1 MSNQIILVHYRKN
14 IIFMNKNKYI
24 WILIFFAGCSHS
36 PIIYNSIGRM
46 NLKKKIL
53 LIINESKI
61 NTNIGVKAI
70 SLTSNETLFE
80 LNSNSLFNPGSNN
93 KLYTGLSAL
102 SLLDSNY
109 TFNTNVYYENNKLY
123 LQGGGD
129 PDLSLRALDSLAT
142 IISKMNLKIE
152 QLILDDTRM
161 DSTTYGQGWMW
172 DEGAW
177 WYSAQISAL
186 SVNDNCVDFIVSPGL
201 LGKPAKIKT
210 IPQSNY
216 FKIINKSVTTDDTSN
231 SIKFEINRDW
241 KNNSNSFT
249 ISGHILSASGKDTLF
264 RNIHDPTQFTGQLF
278 KQMLF
283 KKGKKINSIKKGLV
297 PQQAKLI
304 TFHKS
309 KSLVPIIEN
318 LMVKS
323 DNLTAELL
331 IKTIGFEANKKE
343 GNWKNGLKEVRK
355 FINDTVGIDTTK
367 FSIQDGSG
375 VSRYNYGSPSQYIDL
390 LKWAY
395 KNKAIRN
402 QFINTLPNS
411 TPEGVL
417 HKRNLPNR
425 VYAKTGS
432 LSGVTTLS
440 GYIFTDSGEIVAFS
454 ILMNGFKGTSLPYKD
469 LQDKIVSALSM
480 I

>member
-1 MSNQIILVHYRKN
+1 MNKFKFLFI
-14 IIFMNKNKYI
+14 IIFFI
-24 WILIFFAGCSHS
+24 SCSQS
-36 PIIYNSIGRM
+36 PIFYDSTGKI

-53 LIINESKI
+53 LLINESKL
-61 NTNIGVKAI
+61 NTNIGIKAI
-70 SLTSNETLFE
+70 SLNKEEVLFE
-80 LNSNSLFNPGSNN
+80 LNSNSLFNPASNN

-109 TFNTNVYYENNKLY
+109 TFNTNLYYENNKLY

-129 PDLSLRALDSLAT
+129 PDLSLSSLDSLAT
-142 IISKMNLKIE
+142 IISKMDLKIE

-161 DSTTYGQGWMW
+161 DSTKYGQGWMW

-186 SVNDNCVDFIVSPGL
+186 SVNDNCVDFIVTPGL

-210 IPQSNY
+210 IPKSNY
-216 FKIINKSVTTDDTSN
+216 FKIINNSITTNDTSN
-231 SIKFEINRDW
+231 FIKFEINRDW
-241 KNNSNSFT
+241 KNNTNSFT
-249 ISGHILSASGKDTLF
+249 VSGNILSISDKDTLF
-264 RNIHDPTQFTGQLF
+264 RNIHDPTRFTGQLF
-278 KQMLF
+278 QQMLF
-283 KKGKKINSIKKGLV
+283 KKGKKINSIKKGAV
-297 PQQAKLI
+297 TQEAKLI

-309 KSLVPIIEN
+309 KPLLPIIEN

-331 IKTIGFEANKKE
+331 IKTLGFEANKKE
-343 GNWKNGLKEVRK
+343 GNWKNGLEEVRK
-355 FINDTVGIDTTK
+355 FINDSVGIDTAN

-395 KNKAIRN
+395 NNEDIRD

-417 HKRNLPNR
+417 NKRGLPNK

-440 GYIFTDSGEIVAFS
+440 GYIFTNSGEIVVFS
-454 ILMNGFKGTSLPYKD
+454 ILMNGFKGDSLPYKK
-469 LQDKIVSALSM
+469 LQDKIVSALST

>member
-1 MSNQIILVHYRKN
+1 
-14 IIFMNKNKYI
+14 MNKLKYTSI
-24 WILIFFAGCSHS
+24 IVFFISCTQS
-36 PIIYNSIGRM
+36 PIIYTSVGKLS
-46 NLKKKIL
+46 LKKKISS
-53 LIINESKI
+53 IINESKI
-61 NTNIGVKAI
+61 NTNIGIKAI
-70 SLTSNETLFE
+70 SLTSGKTLFD
-80 LNSNSLFNPGSNN
+80 LNSNSLFNPASNN

-109 TFNTNVYYENNKLY
+109 TFNTNLYYDDNKLY

-129 PDLSLRALDSLAT
+129 PDLSLRSLDSLAT
-142 IISKMNLKIE
+142 IISKMDLEIE

-177 WYSAQISAL
+177 WYSAQVSAL
-186 SVNDNCVDFIVSPGL
+186 SVNDNCVDFIISPGL

-216 FKIINKSVTTDDTSN
+216 FKIINN
-231 SIKFEINRDW
+231 SITTNDISNFMKFEINRDW
-241 KNNSNSFT
+241 KNNTNSFT
-249 ISGHILSASGKDTLF
+249 VSGNILSISDNDTLF
-264 RNIHDPTQFTGQLF
+264 RNIHDPTQFTGHLF
-278 KQMLF
+278 QQMLF
-283 KKGKKINSIKKGLV
+283 EKGKKINSINKGPV
-297 PQQAKLI
+297 TENAKLI
-304 TFHKS
+304 TSHKS
-309 KSLVPIIEN
+309 KKLIPIIEN

-343 GNWKNGLKEVRK
+343 GNWKNGLEEVRK
-355 FINDTVGIDTTK
+355 FINDSVGIDTAT

-390 LKWAY
+390 LKWVY
-395 KNKAIRN
+395 NNKAIRD

-411 TPEGVL
+411 TPKGVL
-417 HKRNLPNR
+417 NKRSLPNK

-432 LSGVTTLS
+432 LSGVTTFS
-440 GYIFTDSGEIVAFS
+440 GYIFTNSGEIVAFS
-454 ILMNGFKGTSLPYKD
+454 ILMNGFKGDSLPYKN

>member
-1 MSNQIILVHYRKN
+1 MNKFKFLFI
-14 IIFMNKNKYI
+14 IIFFI
-24 WILIFFAGCSHS
+24 SCSQS
-36 PIIYNSIGRM
+36 PIFYDSTGKI

-53 LIINESKI
+53 LLINESKL
-61 NTNIGVKAI
+61 NTNIGIKAI
-70 SLTSNETLFE
+70 SLNKEEVLFE
-80 LNSNSLFNPGSNN
+80 LNSNSLFNPASNN

-102 SLLDSNY
+102 SLLSSNY
-109 TFNTNVYYENNKLY
+109 TFNTKVYYENNKLY

-129 PDLSLRALDSLAT
+129 PDLSLSSLDSLAT
-142 IISKMNLKIE
+142 IISEMDLEIE

-186 SVNDNCVDFIVSPGL
+186 SVNDNCVNFIITPGL
-201 LGKPAKIKT
+201 LGEPARIKT

-216 FKIINKSVTTDDTSN
+216 FNIINNSVTTNDTSN
-231 SIKFEINRDW
+231 FIKFEINRDW
-241 KNNSNSFT
+241 RNNTNSFKAT
-249 ISGHILSASGKDTLF
+249 GNVLNTSAKNTLY

-278 KQMLF
+278 QQMLI
-283 KKGKKINSIKKGLV
+283 KKGKKINSLKKGTV
-297 PQQAKLI
+297 TEKAKLI

-309 KSLVPIIEN
+309 KLLLPIIKN

-331 IKTIGFEANKKE
+331 IKTIGFETHKKE
-343 GNWKNGLKEVRK
+343 GNWINGLEEVRT
-355 FINDTVGIDTTK
+355 FINDSIGIDTAN

-395 KNKAIRN
+395 NNEAIRDD
-402 QFINTLPNS
+402 FINILPNS
-411 TPEGVL
+411 MPNGVL
-417 HKRNLPNR
+417 NKRNLPNK

-432 LSGVTTLS
+432 LSGVTTFS
-440 GYIFTDSGEIVAFS
+440 GYIFTKSGEVLAFS
-454 ILMNGFKGTSLPYKD
+454 ILMNGFKGDSLPYKS
-469 LQDKIVSALSM
+469 LQDKIVLALSS

>member
-1 MSNQIILVHYRKN
+1 
-14 IIFMNKNKYI
+14 MNKSKYI
-24 WILIFFAGCSHS
+24 LILIFFISCSHS
-36 PIIYNSIGRM
+36 PIIYNSIGKI

-61 NTNIGVKAI
+61 NTNIGIKAI
-70 SLTSNETLFE
+70 SLTSDETLFE
-80 LNSNSLFNPGSNN
+80 LNSNSLFNPASNN

-129 PDLSLRALDSLAT
+129 PDLSLSSLDSLAT
-142 IISKMNLKIE
+142 IISKMDLKIE

-186 SVNDNCVDFIVSPGL
+186 SVNDNCVDFIVTPGL
-201 LGKPAKIKT
+201 LGKPATIKT

-216 FKIINKSVTTDDTSN
+216 FKIINNSRTTNDTSN
-231 SIKFEINRDW
+231 LIKFQINRDW
-241 KNNSNSFT
+241 KNNTNSFT
-249 ISGHILSASGKDTLF
+249 VSGNILSISDKDTLF

-283 KKGKKINSIKKGLV
+283 KKGKKINSIKKGTV
-297 PQQAKLI
+297 TQEAKLI

-309 KSLVPIIEN
+309 KPLLPIIEN

-355 FINDTVGIDTTK
+355 FINDSVGIDTAN

-395 KNKAIRN
+395 DNEAIRD

-417 HKRNLPNR
+417 NKRDLPNK

-432 LSGVTTLS
+432 LSGVTTFS
-440 GYIFTDSGEIVAFS
+440 GYIFTNNGEIVVFS
-454 ILMNGFKGTSLPYKD
+454 ILMNGFKGNSLPYKK
-469 LQDKIVSALSM
+469 LQDKIVSALST

>member
-1 MSNQIILVHYRKN
+1 
-14 IIFMNKNKYI
+14 MNKSKYI
-24 WILIFFAGCSHS
+24 FILIFFISCSHS
-36 PIIYNSIGRM
+36 PIIYNSIGKI

-61 NTNIGVKAI
+61 NTNIGIKAI
-70 SLTSNETLFE
+70 SLTSDETLFE
-80 LNSNSLFNPGSNN
+80 LNSNSLFNPASNN

-102 SLLDSNY
+102 SLLGSNY
-109 TFNTNVYYENNKLY
+109 TFNTNLYYENNKLY

-129 PDLSLRALDSLAT
+129 PDLSLRSLDSLAT
-142 IISKMNLKIE
+142 IISKMDLKIE

-177 WYSAQISAL
+177 WHSAQISAL
-186 SVNDNCVDFIVSPGL
+186 SVNDNCVDFIVTPGL
-201 LGKPAKIKT
+201 LGKPATIKT

-216 FKIINKSVTTDDTSN
+216 FKIINNSRTTNDTSN
-231 SIKFEINRDW
+231 LIKFQINRDW
-241 KNNSNSFT
+241 KNNTNSFT
-249 ISGHILSASGKDTLF
+249 VSGNILSISDKDTLF

-283 KKGKKINSIKKGLV
+283 KKGKKINSIKKGTV
-297 PQQAKLI
+297 TQEAKLI

-309 KSLVPIIEN
+309 KPLLPIIEN

-355 FINDTVGIDTTK
+355 FINDSVGIDTAN

-395 KNKAIRN
+395 NNEAIRD

-417 HKRNLPNR
+417 NKRDLPNK

-432 LSGVTTLS
+432 LSGVTTFS
-440 GYIFTDSGEIVAFS
+440 GYIFTNNGEIVVFS
-454 ILMNGFKGTSLPYKD
+454 ILMNGFKGNSLPYKK
-469 LQDKIVSALSM
+469 LQDKIVSALST

>member
-1 MSNQIILVHYRKN
+1 MHCQKN

-24 WILIFFAGCSHS
+24 FILTFFISCSQS
-36 PIIYNSIGRM
+36 PVIYNSLGKI

-53 LIINESKI
+53 SIINESKI
-61 NTNIGVKAI
+61 NTNIGIKAI
-70 SLTSNETLFE
+70 SLGSGETLFE
-80 LNSNSLFNPGSNN
+80 LNSNSLFNPASNN

-109 TFNTNVYYENNKLY
+109 TFNTNIYYENNKLY
-123 LQGGGD
+123 LKGGGD
-129 PDLSLRALDSLAT
+129 PDLSLRSLDSLAT
-142 IISKMNLKIE
+142 IISKMDLKIE
-152 QLILDDTRM
+152 ELILDDTRM

-186 SVNDNCVDFIVSPGL
+186 SVNDNCVDFIVTPGV
-201 LGKPAKIKT
+201 LGKPARIKT

-216 FKIINKSVTTDDTSN
+216 FKLINNSITTNDTSN
-231 SIKFEINRDW
+231 FIKFEINRDW
-241 KNNSNSFT
+241 ENNTNSFT
-249 ISGHILSASGKDTLF
+249 VSGNFLNISENDTLF
-264 RNIHDPTQFTGQLF
+264 RNIHDPTLFTGHLF
-278 KQMLF
+278 QQMLF
-283 KKGKKINSIKKGLV
+283 EKGKKIHSINKGSV
-297 PQQAKLI
+297 TENAKLI

-309 KSLVPIIEN
+309 KPLLPIIEN

-331 IKTIGFEANKKE
+331 IKTIGFESNKKE
-343 GNWKNGLKEVRK
+343 GNWKNGLEEVRT
-355 FINDTVGIDTTK
+355 FIHDSVGIDTAN

-395 KNKAIRN
+395 NNKAIRD
-402 QFINTLPNS
+402 QFISTLPNS
-411 TPEGVL
+411 TPKGVL
-417 HKRNLPNR
+417 NKRSLPKK

-432 LSGVTTLS
+432 LSGVTTFS
-440 GYIFTDSGEIVAFS
+440 GYIFTNSGEIVAFS
-454 ILMNGFKGTSLPYKD
+454 ILMNGFKGDSLPYKN
-469 LQDKIVSALSM
+469 LQDKIVSVLSM

>member
-1 MSNQIILVHYRKN
+1 
-14 IIFMNKNKYI
+14 MNKNKYI
-24 WILIFFAGCSHS
+24 FILTFFISCSQS
-36 PIIYNSIGRM
+36 PVIYNSLGKI

-53 LIINESKI
+53 SIINESKI
-61 NTNIGVKAI
+61 NTNIGIKAI
-70 SLTSNETLFE
+70 SLGSGETLFE
-80 LNSNSLFNPGSNN
+80 LNSNSLFNPASNN

-109 TFNTNVYYENNKLY
+109 TFNTNIYYENNKLY
-123 LQGGGD
+123 LKGGGD
-129 PDLSLRALDSLAT
+129 PDLSLRSLDSLAT
-142 IISKMNLKIE
+142 VISKMDLKIE
-152 QLILDDTRM
+152 ELILDDTRM

-186 SVNDNCVDFIVSPGL
+186 SVNDNCVDFIVTPGL
-201 LGKPAKIKT
+201 LGKPARIKT

-216 FKIINKSVTTDDTSN
+216 FKLINNSITTNDTSN
-231 SIKFEINRDW
+231 FIKFEINRDW
-241 KNNSNSFT
+241 ENNTNSFT
-249 ISGHILSASGKDTLF
+249 VSGNILNISDNDTLF
-264 RNIHDPTQFTGQLF
+264 RNIHDPTLFTGHLF
-278 KQMLF
+278 QQMLF
-283 KKGKKINSIKKGLV
+283 EKGKKIDSINKGSV
-297 PQQAKLI
+297 TENAKLI

-309 KSLVPIIEN
+309 KPLLPIIEN

-331 IKTIGFEANKKE
+331 IKTIGFESNKKE
-343 GNWKNGLKEVRK
+343 GNWKNGLEEVRT
-355 FINDTVGIDTTK
+355 FIHDSVGIDTTN

-395 KNKAIRN
+395 NNKAIRD
-402 QFINTLPNS
+402 QFISTLPNS
-411 TPEGVL
+411 TPKGVL
-417 HKRNLPNR
+417 NKRSLPKK

-432 LSGVTTLS
+432 LSGVTTFS
-440 GYIFTDSGEIVAFS
+440 GYIFTNSGEIVAFS
-454 ILMNGFKGTSLPYKD
+454 ILMNGFKGDSLPYKN
-469 LQDKIVSALSM
+469 LQDKIVSVLSM

>member
-1 MSNQIILVHYRKN
+1 MNNYKYIFI
-14 IIFMNKNKYI
+14 IIF
-24 WILIFFAGCSHS
+24 FVSCSQS
-36 PIIYNSIGRM
+36 PILYSSIGKF

-53 LIINESKI
+53 IIIDESKI
-61 NTNIGVKAI
+61 NTNIGIKAI
-70 SLTSNETLFE
+70 SLSSGETLFE
-80 LNSNSLFNPGSNN
+80 LNSNSLFNPASNN

-129 PDLSLRALDSLAT
+129 PDLSLSSLDSLAT
-142 IISKMNLKIE
+142 IISKMDLKIE

-186 SVNDNCVDFIVSPGL
+186 SVNDNCVDFIVTPGL
-201 LGKPAKIKT
+201 LGEPAKIKT

-216 FKIINKSVTTDDTSN
+216 FKIINNSITTNDTSN
-231 SIKFEINRDW
+231 FIKFEVNRDW
-241 KNNSNSFT
+241 RNNTNSFT
-249 ISGHILSASGKDTLF
+249 VTGNILNITDKDTLY

-278 KQMLF
+278 QQMLL
-283 KKGKKINSIKKGLV
+283 KKGKKINYIKKGAV
-297 PQQAKLI
+297 SEKAKLI

-309 KSLVPIIEN
+309 NPLLPIIEN

-331 IKTIGFEANKKE
+331 IKTIGFEANKNQ
-343 GNWKNGLKEVRK
+343 GNWENGLKEVRT
-355 FINDTVGIDTTK
+355 FIHDSIGIDTTT

-375 VSRYNYGSPSQYIDL
+375 VSRYNYASPSHFIEL

-395 KNKAIRN
+395 NNEAIRDD
-402 QFINTLPNS
+402 FINTLPNS
-411 TPEGVL
+411 MPDGVL
-417 HKRNLPNR
+417 NKRDLPNK

-432 LSGVTTLS
+432 LSGVSTLS
-440 GYIFTDSGEIVAFS
+440 GYIFTNSGEIVAFS
-454 ILMNGFKGTSLPYKD
+454 ILMNGFKGHSLPYKN
-469 LQDKIVSALSM
+469 LQDKIVSALSS

>member
-1 MSNQIILVHYRKN
+1 MS
-14 IIFMNKNKYI
+14 KNKYI
-24 WILIFFAGCSHS
+24 FILTFFISCSQS
-36 PIIYNSIGRM
+36 PIIYNSLGKI
-46 NLKKKIL
+46 NLKKNIL
-53 LIINESKI
+53 SIINESKI
-61 NTNIGVKAI
+61 NTNIGIKAI
-70 SLTSNETLFE
+70 SLGSGETLFE
-80 LNSNSLFNPGSNN
+80 LNSNSLFNPASNN

-109 TFNTNVYYENNKLY
+109 TFNTNIYYENNKLY

-129 PDLSLRALDSLAT
+129 PDLSLRSLDSLAT
-142 IISKMNLKIE
+142 IISKMDLKIE
-152 QLILDDTRM
+152 KLILDDTRM

-186 SVNDNCVDFIVSPGL
+186 SVNDNCVDFIVTPGL
-201 LGKPAKIKT
+201 LGKPARIKT

-216 FKIINKSVTTDDTSN
+216 FEIINNSITTNDTSN
-231 SIKFEINRDW
+231 FTKFEINRDW
-241 KNNSNSFT
+241 KNNRNSFT
-249 ISGHILSASGKDTLF
+249 VSGNILSISENDTLF
-264 RNIHDPTQFTGQLF
+264 RNIHDPTLFTGHLF
-278 KQMLF
+278 QKMLF
-283 KKGKKINSIKKGLV
+283 EKGKKINSINKGSV
-297 PQQAKLI
+297 TENAKQI

-309 KSLVPIIEN
+309 KPLLPIIEN

-331 IKTIGFEANKKE
+331 IKTIGFESNKKE
-343 GNWKNGLKEVRK
+343 GNWKNGLEEVRT
-355 FINDTVGIDTTK
+355 FIHDSVGIDTAN

-395 KNKAIRN
+395 NNKAIRD
-402 QFINTLPNS
+402 QFISTLPNS
-411 TPEGVL
+411 TPKGVL
-417 HKRNLPNR
+417 NKRGLPNK

-432 LSGVTTLS
+432 LSGVTTFS
-440 GYIFTDSGEIVAFS
+440 GYIFTVSGEIVAFS
-454 ILMNGFKGTSLPYKD
+454 ILMNGFKGDSLPYKN
-469 LQDKIVSALSM
+469 LQDKIVSVLSM